1 MAALTRCLVPV
12 THLVEPIEKFALR
25 VQNDLGKEGGGNGFG
40 EITLNHKLRHA
51 TDA

>member
-25 VQNDLGKEGGGNGFG
+25 VQNDLGKEGGEMALGKS
-40 EITLNHKLRHA
+40 H
-51 TDA
+51 